1 MIDEKVFRDSWAL
14 LCDRF
19 GREQSKPL
27 MLAYYRA
34 ISPQLTTDQFKAACQ
49 RIFVE
54 REFFPRPAD
63 FLADARPDPKAEA
76 LEQWEQVQ
84 ALMKGEPANLSPE
97 AKRVVNMLGGERKL
111 RMTDLDA
118 IQYVRRDFMELYDDA
133 VEVAR
138 REAGGRILP
147 TPEGNAITQ
156 ALMDGT
162 IGRQLSAGHD
172 EAA

>member
-1 MIDEKVFRDSWAL
+1 MIDERVFQASWVL

-19 GREQSKPL
+19 GREQSNPL

-34 ISPQLTTDQFKAACQ
+34 ISPHLTTDQFKAACQ

-84 ALMKGEPANLSPE
+84 ALMKGEPATLTME
-97 AKRVVNMLGGERKL
+97 ARRVVGMLGGEYKL
-111 RMTDLDA
+111 RMTNLDA
-118 IQYVRRDFMELYDDA
+118 VQYIRRDFMELYGDA

-147 TPEGNAITQ
+147 TPEGNAITA
-156 ALMDGT
+156 ALMNGAT
-162 IGRQLSAGHD
+162 GRQLSAGHD
-172 EAA
+172 DAA